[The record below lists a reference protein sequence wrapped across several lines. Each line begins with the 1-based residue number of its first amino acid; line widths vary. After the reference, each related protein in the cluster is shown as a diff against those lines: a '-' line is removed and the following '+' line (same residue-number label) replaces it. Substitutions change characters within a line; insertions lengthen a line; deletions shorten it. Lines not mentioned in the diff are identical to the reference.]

1 MTRQLPRPYSFN
13 ARLTADVRPPAPG
26 QAYFGYPQP
35 ARSSFPVPHQTPSIF
50 EPVPMEQPRFE
61 RAAVRPATAP
71 DWPAA
76 QSRSVLSGNR
86 QPSHAVRKPTRSLTW
101 RHFVGYPLAVILG
114 VLIGV
119 AVAVLSG
126 PTFP

>member
-1 MTRQLPRPYSFN
+1 MTRQLPRPYSSS

-35 ARSSFPVPHQTPSIF
+35 ARSAFPVPQQTASIF

-61 RAAVRPATAP
+61 QAPVRPAPAP
-71 DWPAA
+71 NRPTMP
-76 QSRSVLSGNR
+76 GNR
-86 QPSHAVRKPTRSLTW
+86 QPSHAVRKPTRSPNW

-119 AVAVLSG
+119 GVAVISG
-126 PTFP
+126 LY